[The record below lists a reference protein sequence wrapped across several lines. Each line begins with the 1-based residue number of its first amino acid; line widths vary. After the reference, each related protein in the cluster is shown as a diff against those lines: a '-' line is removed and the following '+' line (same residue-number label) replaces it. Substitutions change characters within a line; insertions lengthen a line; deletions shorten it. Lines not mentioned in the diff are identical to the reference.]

1 LKCRRGHAIPD
12 SYTVYRNIF
21 DNIVTR
27 DTAGEIV
34 PQVAT
39 SWTYVDDA
47 TIELELRDDI
57 TFHDGQPLTAE
68 DVVFSVKRITDPD
81 FASPQLGQ
89 FNTIID
95 AEATGPHTVRLTT
108 DGPYP
113 PLLAQLVKLSVVPKH
128 VVEAVGNDE
137 FTKNPIGSG
146 PYRFDEWQR
155 GVKVAL
161 SRNPDYWR
169 GEPPFANV
177 EFRAVPDGATRVADL
192 RSGTA
197 DLVVGIDP
205 DQARELEGTASVQVL
220 SAPTERVG
228 YFMMNTQDGPLAE
241 LGLRRAV
248 AHALDREL
256 IIDALLGGYGEV
268 VDELLTPSHF
278 DYVEGLSGEAYA
290 YDPDKAKELVAQSG
304 YAGEELVFNTAPP
317 FDQRIVQALQ
327 QQLAEVGLN
336 VSIEMNDMPTF
347 LQRRRAPPEQFGAF
361 VFGRW
366 SCACQDADGV
376 LFPMFQS
383 ESIWSKYANPEV
395 DRLLEAARSTL
406 DENERI
412 DLYRQVHEI
421 LAEDMPSVPL
431 YQVTAIYGASDDL
444 EWTPTANESLFVMD
458 MNWTG
463 E

>member
-1 LKCRRGHAIPD
+1 MALTRPCSPSWSSSRSCPSTWSRRSATTSSP
-12 SYTVYRNIF
+12 R
-21 DNIVTR
+21 TR
-27 DTAGEIV
+27 SAAGR
-34 PQVAT
+34 
-39 SWTYVDDA
+39 
-47 TIELELRDDI
+47 IE
-57 TFHDGQPLTAE
+57 F
-68 DVVFSVKRITDPD
+68 K
-81 FASPQLGQ
+81 
-89 FNTIID
+89 
-95 AEATGPHTVRLTT
+95 
-108 DGPYP
+108 
-113 PLLAQLVKLSVVPKH
+113 
-128 VVEAVGNDE
+128 
-137 FTKNPIGSG
+137 
-146 PYRFDEWQR
+146 EWQR

-161 SRNPDYWR
+161 TRNPDYWR
-169 GEPPFANV
+169 GEPPFASV

-205 DQARELEGTASVQVL
+205 DQARELEGTAGVQVL

-228 YFMMNTQDGPLAE
+228 YFMMNTQDGPLAS
-241 LGLRRAV
+241 LDLRRAV
-248 AHALDREL
+248 AHALDRKL

-268 VDELLTPSHF
+268 VDELLTPAHF
-278 DYVEGLSGEAYA
+278 GYVEGLGGEAYA
-290 YDPDKAKELVAQSG
+290 YDPEKAKELVAQSG

-327 QQLAEVGLN
+327 QQLAEIGLN

-395 DRLLEAARSTL
+395 DRLLQAARSTL
-406 DENERI
+406 DTDERI